1 MYVLAIINRKQK
13 PTNNLLFTKFIKGMK
28 RILRSTFALII
39 LSTMS
44 LSAVAQ
50 ESIYVQKVDFES
62 GEIPEGWTQEY
73 VDSNIYGEHPWV
85 IEKAKAE
92 EAQYPAAVA
101 ANGSY
106 FLSLRNSATA
116 TIGYTTR
123 LISPVMDLN
132 QGDVFQPILVF
143 SHAQQQRTGDFDQL
157 KVFYRSKAS
166 DQWVRLDG
174 RNGNPEFNHKIA
186 KWQRDT
192 IQLTSQS
199 DTYQIMF
206 EVTDRFGRGVV
217 LDNIEVRPMPTCE
230 DPYGYIVSGLTTTSA
245 TVSWNASFDTD
256 SFEVALSK
264 TPIESI
270 EEVDPAALVYYGFLK
285 DDQFAFSS
293 EVLGITL
300 KRNQQYYLYVRSY
313 CQGATSEWTG
323 TSFRTKNF
331 ASLPLIQ
338 NFTAGEDF
346 EYKSGSLNHIN
357 YWSFGTSIKRED
369 GVTMEYMPFV
379 NTNTQPGTASAG
391 YYAYDQSFCLAFTG
405 ARSLGTS
412 IPAGQYVYAATPEL
426 NVPSL
431 QNVFVSFWGT
441 AYQAVGEDYASGII
455 VGVMTDP
462 EDFTTYVPVDTCYIY
477 GSQEF
482 NKFGVSLAK
491 YQGEGKYVAFAS
503 DFKDKDNR
511 FYIDN
516 IAIKASVAPVWPSDI
531 KISKV
536 SAKGFDLTLDAHGL
550 PYNVLVTKRVTNSKG
565 QIVEDPAEMEESDKL
580 LSVLNQTASTIHVD
594 MPEGTSGLMLEV
606 FTQSIG
612 EGDLAGDWSLP
623 AMTRLPMFLADSM
636 MPYRI
641 DWEDPQSNTW
651 SEKTLYPFSNNGV
664 NYNYPNSI
672 ITATLSAPNGY
683 GQNKSYTA
691 LSSGTT
697 SQEGKSTG
705 HYIYMRKEGNRV
717 TAGDPEIYGYK
728 QKYGNYIALPEVA
741 DLSKVLLKFY
751 MKRYSSSVE
760 NSSRVAVGILTDPYD
775 ISTFDTIATFEA
787 TSATEYQPFSCSF
800 ENYKG
805 QGKII
810 AIQAIESA
818 NPYESG
824 SLSGSGYGWAYVYY
838 SNQYLD
844 WINIY
849 SLGECNPIS
858 NPKVE
863 AAHDSAIISWGANDM
878 TKWEVRIKDSKNV
891 MLVDSMVEQTSFIV
905 RGLNPHSDYTYMV
918 SPECD
923 SLYEISDWLSFTT
936 ECLPANPLPFV
947 EDFEDPEYKTGSS
960 TGFIPFCWSAPN
972 YTYSYSGESTEH
984 YPYISRSTTANWGHN
999 SNSMYALYTSSS
1011 STAQNQIW
1019 TALPVMA
1026 DSIKKLQVEFFVK
1039 GYSVSQNS
1047 MLQVGIMTDPNDI
1060 TTFEVVDSV
1069 NVVGTAWKGV
1079 LIKLDKYAGEGK
1091 YIAFKRNYERDGKV
1105 NYYLDDIA
1113 VDYIKDCEK
1122 LFSLS
1127 TSEPTTN
1134 GAKFSWNKT
1143 NADKYE
1149 VLVLT
1154 ENINPNSA
1162 DTTGKVMSFVETA
1175 ATSIVYRNDE
1185 LELNKIYYAY
1195 VRTVCGAIPTTWS
1208 EGASFRTTCLPETP
1222 EVYGVEDFSEATV
1235 LGCWSLGC
1243 MNGTSMP
1250 TRYGSA
1256 TGKFKFLLRIF
1267 NTTSTDGA
1275 YAIMPPLEVDDIS
1288 KYQIT
1293 FDACTNS
1300 TAATNVKSITVGIIS
1315 NASDLSTFAPITTIT
1330 GLNYTTDS
1338 TGMFKYTIPFDQYD
1352 GDYVTGAKGNQVMF
1366 LSESGEGSNEA
1377 FIDNIRFDLIPGCA
1391 APTTLVVDSLSD
1403 TAAKFSWNKTGLS
1416 YELAVTETKVA
1427 PSDEKAK
1434 VVKTIENIADTTVLV
1449 NGLTMLT
1456 DYYVYVRTICGEGDT
1471 SAWSNARMFRTTCP
1485 EFYTLPFAEDFESYT
1500 TTTGNRKP
1508 DCWTCY
1514 YLNGTTITEGTGA
1527 SYPSFGTTAANAHA
1541 GIRSIYMYS
1550 DNASTK
1556 KYSFAALPYIENDL
1570 TKTMISFWYKSNA
1583 TAAATPN
1590 RKVVVGI
1597 AEEVS
1602 TLDTLMA
1609 TFQPI
1614 DTVISSATT
1623 FSKYTR
1629 IVSEKYNGKGH
1640 YIVLIGI
1647 EGNGTTSSGGVYVDD
1662 IEISLV
1668 PSCFMPDNL
1677 SAGKMFDTSAKLA
1690 WEQLQGDNKAWDVAY
1705 GVEGTAV
1712 TDMTVVPADTNE
1724 FVINGLQPGTAY
1736 DFYVRA
1742 NCGDET
1748 SEWRGP
1754 VTATTLY
1761 QIPLADAMWTFE
1773 NNEPQKAQAPT
1784 GTNKIPQTWMVNN
1797 VHTGLN
1803 TVGNAPYIS
1812 YNTKNA
1818 TTGLVTANK
1827 AYSGDSV
1834 MYFYSATSSYGGYG
1848 PYAVLPVINDAD
1860 YDSLM
1865 VSFKARATYS
1875 NTPSKVDGRDSMM
1888 YTTYCYPTGSY
1899 KRTIYVGVATDPYD
1913 MSTFEELTQYVL
1925 PALGTSTT
1933 AVDIN
1938 KNPDPEGTNYWR
1950 DVVVPL
1956 YGAKGKYIILA
1967 GGNYNVVFVD
1977 DLKVEKIDEN
1987 ACINVTK
1994 LALDEDALKYNAA
2007 EFNWLSPKKSF
2018 KVTITESGKTEAY
2031 ATATV
2036 DTAYFKIDT
2045 LQAQTTYTISVQ
2057 AVCGEDLSKAVT
2069 LTFTTPCKPADKE
2082 NASWNFAD
2090 NLYQWGTSA
2099 TYVIPECWDEGLGFG
2114 SGASYTPYSV
2124 VNTTTYAYGREDVV
2138 TDRALRFYTTASY
2151 YNAYAVLPELGFE
2164 LDSMT
2169 LHFWGRAAYFY
2180 SANYSSAANKSKL
2193 YSANGNYS
2201 RTLVVGV
2208 MTDPSDFST
2217 FVPMDTITYDQ
2228 KWTATA
2234 GVFAY
2239 DDPLG
2244 NNYWQEY
2251 ALPLAKYQGK
2261 GRITI
2266 VAPNPKDFSTAS
2278 SPTSYFFVDD
2288 LEIIKG
2294 DFCTPATGQ
2303 RAENVTATSATIRW
2317 TDLVINPYVQLQ
2329 VATSEEFEDKSL
2341 IFNQKLDSIN
2351 AMTIENLKPATE
2363 YFFRFKHLCDTVAG
2377 DESEWSATGSFYT
2390 DYVVRFNE
2398 NFNAVKTNLPKNWWR
2413 SNTATAEEVFRGEK
2427 TLSEASET
2435 ASYDWRTSIG
2445 NDQYIY
2451 ANLTTTNAS
2460 SSTSSAKH
2468 WLISPQID
2476 LAANAEDSLLLSFDI
2491 ALRAQSSDIPNPN
2504 TDLLEQFMVIIS
2516 TDEGRTWKAEDATIW
2531 STDIKGEYDFNNFYA
2546 NGKFIT
2552 KYIDLTK
2559 YAGQTIQVA
2568 FYIYS
2573 FADKQVQG
2581 SKNFVLLDNIQLNKY
2596 MLTENSAKICRWE
2609 DYDENGFELDADQ
2622 LPTGTNQFERFTRA
2636 KTAADKDL
2644 IERLTVEV
2652 EPEAVNELE
2661 AIALCEGDSYN
2672 EYNFHFLA
2680 TESAVYKQKLQSA
2693 LGCDSTVILNV
2704 TVYPKVYNDIEVTIC
2719 QGAYYEFNGEKYYTN
2734 TNKTVTKKS
2743 YLDCDS
2749 IVTLH
2754 LTVNEILQGET
2765 EEVHLCPEQT
2775 YYFTEKYPALSEAGE
2790 YIDTIQNAK
2799 GCDSIAKVQ
2808 IYNEQEA
2815 YTFFR
2820 AAICQGEKYDVYP
2833 FGGLR
2838 TAGEYSTPHGE
2849 EGLHTIYGCDSI
2861 VTLHLLVAQPTEDQ
2875 SFIMNDSI
2883 ALENL
2888 PYVLNG
2894 QELLA
2899 AGTEEGVYTLT
2910 VNLGCGDVT
2919 LIVKVGNP
2927 QGINNT
2933 FVNSLA
2939 LTPNP
2944 ATVGEPVRIL
2954 GNYNNAA
2961 VEVISATGAVVY
2973 QAQNLNN
2980 PIIIPGMPAAGV
2992 YLIRLT
2998 EGDKVYQAK
3007 LMVK

>member
-1 MYVLAIINRKQK
+1 MKKTLLTTFVLFMTA
-13 PTNNLLFTKFIKGMK
+13 MM
-28 RILRSTFALII
+28 SFA
-39 LSTMS
+39 
-44 LSAVAQ
+44 AVVND
-50 ESIYVQKVDFES
+50 SIYVQKVDFET

-73 VDSNIYGEHPWV
+73 VGSDIYGEHSWV
-85 IEKAKAE
+85 IEEAEKAE
-92 EAQYPAAVA
+92 YPVAVKD
-101 ANGSY
+101 NGNY
-106 FLSLRNSATA
+106 LLALRNNSTA

-123 LISPVMDLN
+123 FISPVMDLSQN
-132 QGDVFQPILVF
+132 KVFQPILVF

-264 TPIESI
+264 TAIESI

-293 EVLGITL
+293 EALGITL

-441 AYQAVGEDYASGII
+441 AYQSIGDDFASGII

-462 EDFTTYVPVDTCYIY
+462 EDFTTFVPIDTCYVK
-477 GSQEF
+477 EDRTHK
-482 NKFGVSLAK
+482 KFGVSLAQ
-491 YQGEGKYVAFAS
+491 YAGEGKYVAFAS

-516 IAIKASVAPVWPSDI
+516 ILIKESNSTVWPSDI
-531 KISKV
+531 KISNAESNGFTLSLNSNGNAYNVVVTKHKAD
-536 SAKGFDLTLDAHGL
+536 SKGFVIMNPDSLDAADIFVKLENQTEQQIKVQVEAASGMLLEVYVQAVNAAGAGEWAL
-550 PYNVLVTKRVTNSKG
+550 PVATYLPLYLATDDLPFKVDWEETTNTHTEKS
-565 QIVEDPAEMEESDKL
+565 
-580 LSVLNQTASTIHVD
+580 LNQF
-594 MPEGTSGLMLEV
+594 G
-606 FTQSIG
+606 
-612 EGDLAGDWSLP
+612 
-623 AMTRLPMFLADSM
+623 
-636 MPYRI
+636 
-641 DWEDPQSNTW
+641 
-651 SEKTLYPFSNNGV
+651 
-664 NYNYPNSI
+664 
-672 ITATLSAPNGY
+672 
-683 GQNKSYTA
+683 
-691 LSSGTT
+691 SSGTT
-697 SQEGKSTG
+697 TAWPQGIISMTQSAPNSYGLNNSYASIYQVSSSSTNYKDLSMEHVANA
-705 HYIYMRKEGNRV
+705 HYLWLKKEYNEV
-717 TAGDPEIYGYK
+717 TAGDPDYYGYRH
-728 QKYGNYIALPEVA
+728 KYGNYIALPQVE

-751 MKRYSSSVE
+751 MERYSSTVE

-775 ISTFDTIATFEA
+775 ITTFDTIAIYDCN
-787 TSATEYQPFSCSF
+787 SPTEYQPFSCVF
-800 ENYKG
+800 DGYKG
-805 QGKII
+805 DGKII
-810 AIQAIESA
+810 AILAMDAENPVSA
-818 NPYESG
+818 G
-824 SLSGSGYGWAYVYY
+824 STSSSAGYAWKSWYASV
-838 SNQYLD
+838 QRID
-844 WINIY
+844 WIQLFP
-849 SLGECNPIS
+849 LGECNPIA
-858 NPKVE
+858 NPVVE
-863 AAHDSAIISWGANDM
+863 ASHDTAAISWGANGM
-878 TKWEVRIKDSKNV
+878 SKWQIRIKDAKNV
-891 MLVDSMVEQTSFIV
+891 MLVDSMIEQNSFIV

-960 TGFIPFCWSAPN
+960 VKFIPYCWSAPS
-972 YTYSYSGESTEH
+972 YTYTESHSGGSSTSY

-999 SNSMYALYTSSS
+999 SNTMFALYSY
-1011 STAQNQIW
+1011 STTTQQQIW

-1026 DSIKKLQVEFFVK
+1026 DSVKRLQVEFYVK

-1047 MLQVGIMTDPNDI
+1047 MLQVGVMTDPNDI

-1079 LIKLDKYAGEGK
+1079 IVTFDKYAGEGK
-1091 YIAFKRNYERDGKV
+1091 YIAFKRNYERDGYAQ
-1105 NYYLDDIA
+1105 YYLDDIT
-1113 VDYIKDCEK
+1113 VDYIKECEK
-1122 LFSLS
+1122 LFSLT
-1127 TSEPTTN
+1127 TSNPKTN
-1134 GAKFSWNKT
+1134 GVTLSWNKT
-1143 NADKYE
+1143 NADAYE
-1149 VLVLT
+1149 VMVLSKS
-1154 ENINPNSA
+1154 INANA
-1162 DTTGKVMSFVETA
+1162 DDTTGLVISVET
-1175 ATSIVYRNDE
+1175 TTENTLIYVNDK
-1185 LELNKIYYAY
+1185 LELNTNYYAY
-1195 VRTVCGAIPTTWS
+1195 VRTVCGSTKTTWS
-1208 EGASFRTTCLPETP
+1208 DVVAFKTTCEPQTP
-1222 EVYGVEDFSEATV
+1222 DALGMIRFNEQNV
-1235 LGCWSLGC
+1235 LGCWSVGV
-1243 MNGTSMP
+1243 MNGETTSNVP
-1250 TRYGSA
+1250 KTNGSA
-1256 TGKFKFLLRIF
+1256 TSKFGYYLYIF
-1267 NTTSTDGA
+1267 NVASTDGA
-1275 YAIMPPLEVDDIS
+1275 YAIMPPLDIDDIN
-1288 KYQIT
+1288 KYQIS
-1293 FDACTNS
+1293 FDICHNS
-1300 TAATNVKSITVGIIS
+1300 TTATNVKRMTVGIIS
-1315 NASDLSTFAPITTIT
+1315 NPADLSTFAPITVVR
-1330 GLNYTTDS
+1330 NVPYATDS
-1338 TGMFKYTIPFDQYD
+1338 LGSMRVTIPFDSYD
-1352 GDYVTGAKGNQVMF
+1352 GDPVTGAKGTQVMF
-1366 LSESGEGSNEA
+1366 LSESGDSTNYA
-1377 FIDNIRFDLIPGCA
+1377 YIDNVNIELIPGCA

-1403 TAAKFSWNKTGLS
+1403 TAAKFSWNKAGLS

-1434 VVKTIENIADTTVLV
+1434 VVKMVANIVDTTATVE
-1449 NGLTMLT
+1449 GLTMLT

-1471 SAWSNARMFRTTCP
+1471 SAWSNARAFKTSCP
-1485 EFYTLPFAEDFESYT
+1485 AFYTLPFAEDFESYT
-1500 TTTGNRKP
+1500 TTSGNRKP

-1514 YLNGTTITEGTGA
+1514 YLNGTTVTEGTGA

-1541 GIRSIYMYS
+1541 GTRSIYMYS

-1556 KYSFAALPYIENDL
+1556 KYSFAALPYIDTDL

-1609 TFQPI
+1609 TFQAL

-1623 FSKYTR
+1623 FNKYTR

-1668 PSCFMPDNL
+1668 PTCFMPDNL
-1677 SAGKMFDTSAKLA
+1677 KADKMYDTSAQLS
-1690 WEQLQGDNKAWDVAY
+1690 WEQLQGDNTAWDVAY

-1761 QIPLADAMWTFE
+1761 RIPLADAMWTFE

-1938 KNPDPEGTNYWR
+1938 KNPDLEGTNYWR

-1994 LALDEDALKYNAA
+1994 LALDEDALQYNTA
-2007 EFNWLSPKKSF
+2007 EFSWLSPKKSF

-2363 YFFRFKHLCDTVAG
+2363 YFFRLKHLCDTVAG
-2377 DESEWSATGSFYT
+2377 DESEWSAAGTFIT

-2413 SNTATAEEVFRGEK
+2413 SNTATAEEVFSGEK

-2435 ASYDWRTSIG
+2435 ASYDWRTSIS

-2451 ANLTTTNAS
+2451 ANLTTNNAS

-2516 TDEGRTWKAEDATIW
+2516 TDEGKTWKAEDATIW
-2531 STDIKGEYDFNNFYA
+2531 STDIEGEYNFNNFYA

-2573 FADKQVQG
+2573 FANKQVAG

-2596 MLTENSAKICRWE
+2596 QIIENSDKICRWE

-2622 LPTGTNQFERFTRA
+2622 LPAGTNLFERFTRA
-2636 KTAADKDL
+2636 KVAADKDL

-2719 QGAYYEFNGEKYYTN
+2719 QGAYYEFDGVKYYTN

-2765 EEVHLCPEQT
+2765 EEVHLCPEHT

-2973 QAQNLNN
+2973 QVQNLNN

>member
-50 ESIYVQKVDFES
+50 ESIYVQKVDFEG

-85 IEKAKAE
+85 IEKAE
-92 EAQYPAAVA
+92 EAPQYPAAVA

-106 FLSLRNSATA
+106 FLALRNSATA

-143 SHAQQQRTGDFDQL
+143 SHAQQQHTGDFDQL

-264 TPIESI
+264 TAIESI

-293 EVLGITL
+293 EALGIKL
-300 KRNQQYYLYVRSY
+300 SRNQNYYLYVRSY

-338 NFTAGEDF
+338 NFTEGEDF

-412 IPAGQYVYAATPEL
+412 VPAGQYVYAATPEL

-462 EDFTTYVPVDTCYIY
+462 EDFTTFVPVDTCYIY

-641 DWEDPQSNTW
+641 DWEDTQNTW

-664 NYNYPNSI
+664 NYNFPNSI

-683 GQNKSYTA
+683 GQNKSYTG
-691 LSSGTT
+691 LSSGTA

-728 QKYGNYIALPEVA
+728 HKYGNYIALPEVA

-787 TSATEYQPFSCSF
+787 TSATEYQPFSCAF
-800 ENYKG
+800 GDYKG
-805 QGKII
+805 EGKII

-844 WINIY
+844 WINLY

-863 AAHDSAIISWGANDM
+863 AAHDSAVISWGANGM
-878 TKWEVRIKDSKNV
+878 EKWQVRIKDSKNV

-923 SLYEISDWLSFTT
+923 SLYELSDWLSFTT
-936 ECLPANPLPFV
+936 ECVPANPLPFV
-947 EDFEDPEYKTGSS
+947 EDFESTDYPTGSS
-960 TGFIPFCWSAPN
+960 TGFIPYCWSAPRYVYN
-972 YTYSYSGESTEH
+972 SGGSGESNSY
-984 YPYISRSTTANWGHN
+984 YPYIYRYSTTGGHN
-999 SNSMYALYTSSS
+999 SGSSLCLYTSSS
-1011 STAQNQIW
+1011 STVQNQIW
-1019 TALPVMA
+1019 AALPALA
-1026 DSIKKLQVEFFVK
+1026 DSINKLQLEFFVK

-1079 LIKLDKYAGEGK
+1079 LIKLDKYVGEGK

-1162 DTTGKVMSFVETA
+1162 DTTGKVISVEETD
-1175 ATSIVYRNDE
+1175 TTVLVYRNDA

-1195 VRTVCGAIPTTWS
+1195 VRTICGAAPTTWS

-1222 EVYGVEDFSEATV
+1222 DAYGVETFTEATV
-1235 LGCWSLGC
+1235 LGCWTVGVMS
-1243 MNGTSMP
+1243 GTTNAPS
-1250 TRYGSA
+1250 RNGSA
-1256 TGKFKFLLRIF
+1256 TSKFGWYMRIF
-1267 NTTSTDGA
+1267 NTAASDGA
-1275 YAIMPPLEVDDIS
+1275 YAIMPPLDVEDIS

-1300 TAATNVKSITVGIIS
+1300 TTAGNVKSITVGIIS
-1315 NASDLSTFAPITTIT
+1315 NASDLATFAPVTTIT
-1330 GLNYTTDS
+1330 NLNYTTDS
-1338 TGMFKYTIPFDQYD
+1338 TGMLTYTIPFDSYD
-1352 GDYVTGAKGNQVMF
+1352 GDWVTGAKGKQVMF
-1366 LSESGEGSNEA
+1366 LSESGENYNEA
-1377 FIDNIRFDLIPGCA
+1377 YIDNIRFSLIPSCA
-1391 APTTLVVDSLSD
+1391 APSTIVIDSLSD

-1434 VVKTIENIADTTVLV
+1434 VVKMVANIVDTTATVE
-1449 NGLTMLT
+1449 GLTMLT
-1456 DYYVYVRTICGEGDT
+1456 NYYVYIRTICGEEDT
-1471 SAWSNARMFRTTCP
+1471 SAWSNARAFKTSCP
-1485 EFYTLPFAEDFESYT
+1485 AFYTLPYAENFESCASGTKNHPSCWVSYTDYKGTITENENASYPYT
-1500 TTTGNRKP
+1500 TTGGN
-1508 DCWTCY
+1508 
-1514 YLNGTTITEGTGA
+1514 NGSTRA
-1527 SYPSFGTTAANAHA
+1527 L
-1541 GIRSIYMYS
+1541 YMYS
-1550 DNASTK
+1550 SAAASYYISYT
-1556 KYSFAALPYIENDL
+1556 ALPQMDVDL
-1570 TKTMISFWYKSNA
+1570 KKTMLSFWYKAN
-1583 TAAATPN
+1583 AAATSSAPN
-1590 RKVVVGI
+1590 RKMAVGI
-1597 AEEVS
+1597 AEEVE
-1602 TLDTLMA
+1602 TLDTLLA
-1609 TFQPI
+1609 TFTPI
-1614 DTVISSATT
+1614 DTIVATAATYAKYSS
-1623 FSKYTR
+1623 
-1629 IVSEKYNGKGH
+1629 IISEKYDGDGK
-1640 YIVLIGI
+1640 YIVFIGFG
-1647 EGNGTTSSGGVYVDD
+1647 GNGATSTGGVYVDD

-1668 PSCFMPDNL
+1668 PSCFKPDNL
-1677 SAGKMFDTSAKLA
+1677 SAGKMYDTSAELS

-1705 GVEGTAV
+1705 GLAGAAEADLTI
-1712 TDMTVVPADTNE
+1712 VPADTNV
-1724 FVINGLQPGTAY
+1724 FVINGLLPSTAY

-1742 NCGDET
+1742 NCGDEY
-1748 SEWRGP
+1748 SDWRGP

-1761 QIPLADAMWTFE
+1761 QIPLADAKWTFE
-1773 NNEPQKAQAPT
+1773 NGEPTKAQAPT
-1784 GTNKIPQTWMVNN
+1784 GSYKIPQSWFVNN
-1797 VHTGLN
+1797 VHTGLA
-1803 TVGNAPYIS
+1803 TVGNAPYLAA
-1812 YNTKNA
+1812 NTKNA
-1818 TTGLVTANK
+1818 TTGLVTARR
-1827 AYSGDSV
+1827 ALSGDSV
-1834 MYFYSATSSYGGYG
+1834 MYFYSNTTAHPGYG
-1848 PYAVLPVINDAD
+1848 PYAVLPVINDEEYGNLQVRFA
-1860 YDSLM
+1860 
-1865 VSFKARATYS
+1865 ARDLYI
-1875 NTPSKVDGRDSMM
+1875 TPSKVDDAVDSVIT
-1888 YTTYCYPTGSY
+1888 TTYSSGSY
-1899 KRTIYVGVATDPYD
+1899 KHTIYVGVATDPYD
-1913 MSTFEELTQYVL
+1913 MSTFEELTAYVL
-1925 PALGTSTT
+1925 PEVTEKDAKK
-1933 AVDIN
+1933 AI
-1938 KNPDPEGTNYWR
+1938 DPEGTNWWR
-1950 DVVVPL
+1950 EVVVPL

-1967 GGNYNVVFVD
+1967 GPGDYNTVWID
-1977 DLKVEKIDEN
+1977 DVIVEKVDPN
-1987 ACINVTK
+1987 ACANVTK
-1994 LALDEDALKYNAA
+1994 LAMDEDALKYNAA
-2007 EFNWLSPKKSF
+2007 AFSWLSPKKSF
-2018 KVTITESGKTEAY
+2018 KVTITEKDAAEAY
-2031 ATATV
+2031 ATTIV
-2036 DTAYFKIDT
+2036 DTAYFMIDT

-2208 MTDPSDFST
+2208 MTDPADFET
-2217 FVPMDTITYDQ
+2217 FTPIDTITYDQ

-2234 GVFAY
+2234 GIFAY
-2239 DDPLG
+2239 DDPTG
-2244 NNYWQEY
+2244 NYYWQEY

-2261 GRITI
+2261 GRIAI

-2294 DFCTPATGQ
+2294 DFCTPVTGQ

-2317 TDLVINPYVQLQ
+2317 TDLVINPYAMLQ
-2329 VATSEEFEDKSL
+2329 VATDEDFE
-2341 IFNQKLDSIN
+2341 KLVYDQQIDS
-2351 AMTIENLKPATE
+2351 ASTVTLENLNPATAY
-2363 YFFRFKHLCDTVAG
+2363 YFRLKHLCDTVAG
-2377 DESEWSATGSFYT
+2377 DESEWSATGSFFT

-2413 SNTATAEEVFRGEK
+2413 SNTATAEEVFSGEK

-2445 NDQYIY
+2445 SDQYIY
-2451 ANLTTTNAS
+2451 ANLTTNNAS

-2516 TDEGRTWKAEDATIW
+2516 TDEGKTWKAEDATIW
-2531 STDIKGEYDFNNFYA
+2531 STDIEGEYNFNNFYA

-2573 FADKQVQG
+2573 FANKQVAG

-2596 MLTENSAKICRWE
+2596 QLIENSDKICRWE

-2622 LPTGTNQFERFTRA
+2622 LPAGTNLFERFTRA
-2636 KTAADKDL
+2636 KVAADKDL

-2661 AIALCEGDSYN
+2661 AIALCEGDSCN

-2719 QGAYYEFNGEKYYTN
+2719 QGAYYEFDGVKYYTN

-2933 FVNSLA
+2933 FVTSLA

>member
-1 MYVLAIINRKQK
+1 MKKTLLTTFVLFMTA
-13 PTNNLLFTKFIKGMK
+13 MM
-28 RILRSTFALII
+28 SFA
-39 LSTMS
+39 
-44 LSAVAQ
+44 AVVND
-50 ESIYVQKVDFES
+50 SIYVQKVDFES

-73 VDSNIYGEHPWV
+73 VGSDIYGEHPWV
-85 IEKAKAE
+85 IESAEKAE
-92 EAQYPAAVA
+92 YPEPIKD
-101 ANGSY
+101 NGSY
-106 FLSLRNSATA
+106 LLALRNNSTA

-123 LISPVMDLN
+123 FISPVMDLSQN
-132 QGDVFQPILVF
+132 KVFQPILVF

-157 KVFYRSKAS
+157 KVYYRSKTT
-166 DQWVRLDG
+166 DNWVRLDG
-174 RNGNPEFNHKIA
+174 RNGNPEFNQKIA

-230 DPYGYIVSGLTTTSA
+230 DPHGYVVSGLTTSAA

-256 SFEVALSK
+256 SFEVALTTSAVESM
-264 TPIESI
+264 ESI
-270 EEVDPAALVYYGFLK
+270 DPADVVYYGFLT
-285 DDQFAFSS
+285 DDEFAFST
-293 EVLGITL
+293 EALGITL
-300 KRNQQYYLYVRSY
+300 KRNQLYYLYVRSY
-313 CQGATSEWTG
+313 CQGALSDWTY

-338 NFTAGEDF
+338 NFTAGEEF
-346 EYKSGSLNHIN
+346 EYKSGSVSHIS

-369 GVTMEYMPFV
+369 GVTMEFMPFV
-379 NTNTQPGTASAG
+379 NTLTQPGTATAG
-391 YYAYDQSFCLAFTG
+391 YYAFDQSFCLAFTG
-405 ARSLGTS
+405 ARSLSTS
-412 IPAGQYVYAATPEL
+412 IPAGQFVYAATPEL

-441 AYQAVGEDYASGII
+441 AYQSVGDDYASGII

-462 EDFTTYVPVDTCYIY
+462 EDFTTFVPVDTCYIY

-516 IAIKASVAPVWPSDI
+516 IAIKASVAPIWPSDI

-641 DWEDPQSNTW
+641 DWEDTQNTW

-672 ITATLSAPNGY
+672 ITATQSVTNGY
-683 GQNKSYTA
+683 GQHKSYTA

-787 TSATEYQPFSCSF
+787 TSATEYQPFSCAF
-800 ENYKG
+800 DNYKG
-805 QGKII
+805 EGKII

-824 SLSGSGYGWAYVYY
+824 ALSGSGYGWAYVYY

-844 WINIY
+844 WINLY
-849 SLGECNPIS
+849 SLGECNPIA

-918 SPECD
+918 SPVCD
-923 SLYEISDWLSFTT
+923 SLYEVSDWLSFTT

-947 EDFEDPEYKTGSS
+947 EDFESADYTTGSS
-960 TGFIPFCWSAPN
+960 KYFIPFCWSAPLYS
-972 YTYSYSGESTEH
+972 YTYSGGGESSTSY
-984 YPYISRSTTANWGHN
+984 YPYITTTYAHNGTRSFCLS
-999 SNSMYALYTSSS
+999 SNSSATN
-1011 STAQNQIW
+1011 QNEVW
-1019 TALPVMA
+1019 VALPIMDA
-1026 DSIKKLQVEFFVK
+1026 QINALQVEFFAR
-1039 GYSVSQNS
+1039 GYSASQNS
-1047 MLQVGIMTDPNDI
+1047 MLQVGVMSDPNDI
-1060 TTFEVVDSV
+1060 STFVVVDSV
-1069 NVVGTAWKGV
+1069 NVVGSTLWKGAIV
-1079 LIKLDKYAGEGK
+1079 KFDKYTGEGK
-1091 YIAFKRNYERDGKV
+1091 YIAFKRNYERDGKSCS
-1105 NYYLDDIA
+1105 YYLDDIT
-1113 VDYIKDCEK
+1113 VDNIRDCEK

-1134 GAKFSWNKT
+1134 GAKFTWDKT

-1149 VLVLT
+1149 VLVLN
-1154 ENINPNSA
+1154 EKINPNSA
-1162 DTTGKVMSFVETA
+1162 DTTGKVISVEETD
-1175 ATSIVYRNDE
+1175 TTVLVYRNDA

-1195 VRTVCGAIPTTWS
+1195 VRTVCGAAPTTWS

-1275 YAIMPPLEVDDIS
+1275 YAIMPPLEVEDIS

-1315 NASDLSTFAPITTIT
+1315 NASDLATFAPITTIT

-1338 TGMFKYTIPFDQYD
+1338 TGMFTYTIPFDSYD
-1352 GDYVTGAKGNQVMF
+1352 GDYVTGAKGTQVMF

-1391 APTTLVVDSLSD
+1391 APSNVVVDSLSD

-1434 VVKTIENIADTTVLV
+1434 VVKMVANIVDTTATVE
-1449 NGLTMLT
+1449 GLTMLT
-1456 DYYVYVRTICGEGDT
+1456 NYYVYIRTICGEEDT
-1471 SAWSNARMFRTTCP
+1471 SAWSNARAFKTSCP
-1485 EFYTLPFAEDFESYT
+1485 AFYTLPYAENFESCASGTKNHPSCWVSYTDSKGTITENENASYPYT
-1500 TTTGNRKP
+1500 TTGGN
-1508 DCWTCY
+1508 
-1514 YLNGTTITEGTGA
+1514 NGSTRA
-1527 SYPSFGTTAANAHA
+1527 L
-1541 GIRSIYMYS
+1541 YMYS
-1550 DNASTK
+1550 SAATSYVLSYTAMPQMDVDLK
-1556 KYSFAALPYIENDL
+1556 KAML
-1570 TKTMISFWYKSNA
+1570 SFWYKANA
-1583 TAAATPN
+1583 AGTSSAPN
-1590 RKVVVGI
+1590 RKMIVGI
-1597 AEEVS
+1597 ADEVE
-1602 TLDTLMA
+1602 TLDTLLA
-1609 TFQPI
+1609 TFQPL
-1614 DTVISSATT
+1614 DTVISTVATYA
-1623 FSKYTR
+1623 KYNC
-1629 IVSEKYNGKGH
+1629 IISEKYNGNGK
-1640 YIVLIGI
+1640 YIVFIGFG
-1647 EGNGTTSSGGVYVDD
+1647 GNGATSTGGIYVDD

-1668 PSCFMPDNL
+1668 PTCFMPDNL
-1677 SAGKMFDTSAKLA
+1677 SAGKMYDTSAALT
-1690 WEQLQGDNKAWDVAY
+1690 WEQLQGDNSAWDVAY
-1705 GVEGTAV
+1705 GPAGTEANA
-1712 TDMTVVPADTNE
+1712 MTIVPADKPEIT
-1724 FVINGLQPGTAY
+1724 INGLQPSTEY

-1742 NCGDET
+1742 NCGDEY
-1748 SEWRGP
+1748 SAWRGP

-1761 QIPLADAMWTFE
+1761 QIPLADAKWTFE
-1773 NNEPQKAQAPT
+1773 NGEIQVAQAPT
-1784 GTNKIPQTWMVNN
+1784 GTYKKPQTWFVNN
-1797 VHTGLN
+1797 VWTGLA
-1803 TVGNAPYIS
+1803 TVGNAPYITS
-1812 YNTKNA
+1812 NTKNA
-1818 TTGLVTANK
+1818 TTGLITSNK
-1827 AYSGDSV
+1827 AYSGDSL
-1834 MYFYSATSSYGGYG
+1834 MYFYSNTTAHPGYG
-1848 PYAVLPVINDAD
+1848 PYAALPVINDVE
-1860 YDSLM
+1860 YDSLQIRFM
-1865 VSFKARATYS
+1865 ARVTYS
-1875 NTPSKVDGRDSMM
+1875 GTPSKVDGRDSMM
-1888 YTTYCYPTGSY
+1888 YTTYAYAGGSY

-1913 MSTFEELTQYVL
+1913 MSTFEEMTQYIF
-1925 PALGTSTT
+1925 PTLGTSTT
-1933 AVDIN
+1933 NVDIN
-1938 KNPDPEGTNYWR
+1938 KVPDPEGTNYWR
-1950 DVVVPL
+1950 EVVVPL

-1967 GGNYNVVFVD
+1967 GPGDYNTVFVD
-1977 DLKVEKIDEN
+1977 NVVVEKVDPN
-1987 ACINVTK
+1987 ACANVTK
-1994 LALDEDALKYNAA
+1994 LAMDEDALKYNAA
-2007 EFNWLSPKKSF
+2007 AFSWLSPKKSF
-2018 KVTITESGKTEAY
+2018 KVTITEKDAAEAY

-2045 LQAQTTYTISVQ
+2045 LQAQTSYTISVQ

-2069 LTFTTPCKPADKE
+2069 LTFTTPCKPTEKDD
-2082 NASWNFAD
+2082 ASWGFVD
-2090 NLYQWGTSA
+2090 NLYQYGTSA
-2099 TYVIPECWDEGLGFG
+2099 TYMLPECWDEGLAFG
-2114 SGASYTPYSV
+2114 SSASYHPYAIINPNAAAASICFSRGDTV
-2124 VNTTTYAYGREDVV
+2124 GG
-2138 TDRALRFYTTASY
+2138 RALQFYTTASY
-2151 YNAYAVLPELGFE
+2151 YNAYAVLPELNFE

-2169 LHFWGRAAYFY
+2169 LHFWGRAARF
-2180 SANYSSAANKSKL
+2180 NSSRATTAANKGKL
-2193 YSANGNYS
+2193 NAANGNYA
-2201 RTLVVGV
+2201 RALVIGV
-2208 MTDPSDFST
+2208 MTDPADFET
-2217 FVPMDTITYDQ
+2217 FTPIDTITYDQ
-2228 KWTATA
+2228 KWTSNA
-2234 GVFAY
+2234 GIFAY

-2244 NNYWQEY
+2244 NDYWQEY

-2278 SPTSYFFVDD
+2278 SPTSYFYVDD

-2294 DFCTPATGQ
+2294 DFCTPITGQ
-2303 RAENVTATSATIRW
+2303 RADNVQSTSADIRW
-2317 TDLVINPYVQLQ
+2317 TDLVLNPYAMLQ
-2329 VATSEEFEDKSL
+2329 VATDEDFE
-2341 IFNQKLDSIN
+2341 KLVYDQQIDS
-2351 AMTIENLKPATE
+2351 ASVVTLENLKPSTAY
-2363 YFFRFKHLCDTVAG
+2363 YFRLKHLCDTVAG
-2377 DESEWSATGSFYT
+2377 DESEWSATGSFFT
-2390 DYVVRFNE
+2390 DYVVRFSE
-2398 NFNAVKTNLPKNWWR
+2398 NFNDVKTNLPKNWWR

-2445 NDQYIY
+2445 NNQYIY
-2451 ANLTTTNAS
+2451 ANLTTNNAS

-2476 LAANAEDSLLLSFDI
+2476 LSANTEDSLLLSFDI
-2491 ALRAQSSDIPNPN
+2491 ALRSQASDIPNPN

-2516 TDEGRTWKAEDATIW
+2516 TDEGKTWKAEDATIW
-2531 STDIKGEYDFNNFYA
+2531 STDIEGDYNFNLFYA
-2546 NGKFIT
+2546 NGKFLT

-2573 FADKQVQG
+2573 YADKQVAG

-2609 DYDENGFELDADQ
+2609 DYAGYGFELDADQ
-2622 LPTGTNQFERFTRA
+2622 LPAGTNMFERFTRA
-2636 KTAADKDL
+2636 NKDADKDL
-2644 IERLTVEV
+2644 INRLTVVV
-2652 EPEAVNELE
+2652 EDETVNELE
-2661 AIALCEGDSYN
+2661 AITLCEGDRYVGDGF
-2672 EYNFHFLA
+2672 EFIA
-2680 TESAVYKQKLQSA
+2680 EQTGVYKQKLQSGI
-2693 LGCDSTVILNV
+2693 GCDSTVILYV
-2704 TVYPKVYNDIEVTIC
+2704 TVNPKMYTDIEETIC
-2719 QGAYYEFNGEKYYTN
+2719 QGAYYEFDGEKYYTS
-2734 TNKTVTKKS
+2734 TNVTKTFTS
-2743 YLDCDS
+2743 VLGCDS

-2754 LTVNEILQGET
+2754 LTVNEILKGET
-2765 EEVHLCPEQT
+2765 ETVYLCPGAS
-2775 YYFTEKYPALSEAGE
+2775 YYFTEKYPELTEAGIYE
-2790 YIDTIQNAK
+2790 DTLLTPKN
-2799 GCDSIAKVQ
+2799 CDSIASVE
-2808 IYNEQEA
+2808 IINVPEA
-2815 YTFFR
+2815 YTFIR
-2820 AAICQGEKYDVYP
+2820 AAICQGETYTEGV
-2833 FGGLR
+2833 FVGLR
-2838 TAGEYSTPHGE
+2838 NQGDYSTPHGP
-2849 EGLHTIYGCDSI
+2849 EGLKTEYGCDSI
-2861 VTLHLLVAQPTEDQ
+2861 VTLHLLVAQPTEEQ
-2875 SFIMNDSI
+2875 TFV
-2883 ALENL
+2883 LEDTVSVANL
-2888 PYVLNG
+2888 PYILNG
-2894 QELLA
+2894 EELLP
-2899 AGTEEGVYTLT
+2899 AGTPDGIYPQTIK
-2910 VNLGCGDVT
+2910 LGCGDAT
-2919 LIVKVGNP
+2919 LTILVGTA
-2927 QGINNT
+2927 QGIDA
-2933 FVNSLA
+2933 VNASEKVARKLF
-2939 LTPNP
+2939 
-2944 ATVGEPVRIL
+2944 
-2954 GNYNNAA
+2954 YNGHIYIICNDEWYNA
-2961 VEVISATGAVVY
+2961 
-2973 QAQNLNN
+2973 
-2980 PIIIPGMPAAGV
+2980 
-2992 YLIRLT
+2992 
-2998 EGDKVYQAK
+2998 EGKKVNDPSK
-3007 LMVK
+3007 